1 VIERKTKASRI
12 AMDIKQALTRVIDGH
27 DLSADEM
34 TGCMRTIMT
43 GGATDA
49 QIAGFLVALRLKGE
63 TVPEIAAAATVMR
76 ELATGVEIGDLPH
89 AVDIVGTGG
98 DAAGTFNISTASMFV
113 AAAAGCHVAKHG
125 NRSVSS
131 KSGSADLLEAA
142 GVKLSI
148 TPEQVARCVREVG
161 VGFMF
166 APAHHGAMKH
176 AIGPRRELGVR
187 TLFNV
192 LGPLTNPAGVRRQV
206 LGVFTEPLLQPLAE
220 VLGTLGAEHVLVVH
234 AADGLDE
241 ISIAAPTEIA
251 ELKDG
256 AIRRYRIAPADFGLS
271 ATPLDAIRVDG
282 PAQSLQLV
290 RTALAGEPGPARD
303 IVLLNAGAAIYA
315 AGVTETLADGV
326 EAARAAVDSGAA
338 VERLERLAELTSGFG
353 AGGT

>member
-1 VIERKTKASRI
+1 
-12 AMDIKQALTRVIDGH
+12 MDIKQALARVIDGH
-27 DLSADEM
+27 DLSADAM
-34 TGCMRTIMT
+34 TGCMRAIMT
-43 GGATDA
+43 GGATPA

-63 TVPEIAAAATVMR
+63 TVDEIAAAAAVMR
-76 ELATGVEIGDLPH
+76 ELATGVDIGDLPH
-89 AVDIVGTGG
+89 ALDIVGTGG

-142 GVKLSI
+142 GVNLHL
-148 TPEQVARCVREVG
+148 TPAQVAQCVREVG

-206 LGVFTEPLLQPLAE
+206 LGVFAEHLLEPLAAVLAN
-220 VLGTLGAEHVLVVH
+220 LGAEQVLVVH

-241 ISIAAPTEIA
+241 ISIAAPTDIA

-256 AIRRYRIAPADFGLS
+256 SIRRYRIEPADFGL
-271 ATPLDAIRVDG
+271 ATVPLDAVRVDG
-282 PAQSLQLV
+282 PQASLRLV
-290 RTALAGEPGPARD
+290 RAALAGEPGPAHD

-315 AGVTETLADGV
+315 AGVADSLADGV
-326 EAARAAVDSGAA
+326 EAARAAIEQRQAT
-338 VERLERLAELTSGFG
+338 ERLERLAALTQGFG
-353 AGGT
+353 AATA